1 MAKRAS
7 WGARILRVTDYVHA
21 HVGEEIEPEVLAD
34 IAGMS
39 LHHFHRVFRGLV
51 GESVMGFVR
60 RLRLERAAQRL
71 RFDDAP
77 VTEVAFDAG
86 YTSHEAFTRAFRAR
100 FGESPSGYRS
110 ASRVEIPRPEVVM
123 RSLPER
129 RCLALRHVG
138 SYDDSGRAWEALMG
152 KLAMAGCMAD
162 LRLSLGLCYDD
173 PDVTPT
179 DRLRYD
185 ACVTL
190 ARLPAV
196 LPDGCTWR
204 TIPAGRYAIATHRGP
219 YDSITDT
226 YIGLLGR
233 YLPFHDLELVNEPVV
248 EHYLNNPSVTAP
260 ADLLT
265 EVCVRVA

>member
-1 MAKRAS
+1 M
-7 WGARILRVTDYVHA
+7 RVTDYIHA

-71 RFDDAP
+71 RFDDAS

-86 YTSHEAFTRAFRAR
+86 YTSHEAFTRAFRTR
-100 FGESPSGYRS
+100 FGDSPSGYRS
-110 ASRVEIPRPEVVM
+110 KSRVEIPPPEVQLRM
-123 RSLPER
+123 LPER

-138 SYDDSGRAWEALMG
+138 SYDQCQEAWGILMG
-152 KLAMAGCMAD
+152 KLAMAGRVMD
-162 LRLSLGLCYDD
+162 VEHSLGLCYDD
-173 PDVTPT
+173 PDVTST
-179 DRLRYD
+179 DKLRYD

-190 ARLPAV
+190 TRLPST

-204 TIPAGRYAIATHRGP
+204 TIPAGRYAIAMHRGP
-219 YDSITDT
+219 YESIFET
-226 YIGLLGR
+226 YVGLLGR
-233 YLPFHDLELVNEPVV
+233 YLPFHDIELVAEPVV
-248 EHYLNNPSVTAP
+248 ENYLNNPTDTPP